1 MNHDTFTSCNV
12 FLTFQVF
19 DWVHYMVLSG
29 NLPSF
34 DVDSVVENETAKP
47 ATNYQLTTQDIRDL
61 NVYCDNVLPLHPT
74 NCNQFF
80 SIERKV
86 HGKSHVW
93 RAQKLDSSDD
103 KHVSSVVLVNYGNA
117 KHVGR
122 VLHFLSLP
130 VSGINREFATT
141 EIFSDFEQDPESC
154 LYFVNTLSSHV
165 TTLPFEFLSVPLVT
179 AADDDSASILWLLN
193 M

>member
-1 MNHDTFTSCNV
+1 MHADLIAETIPPYDTFTSCNV
-12 FLTFQVF
+12 FLTLILFQVF

-74 NCNQFF
+74 NCSQFF

-93 RAQKLDSSDD
+93 RAQKLDSSDN

-122 VLHFLSLP
+122 VVHFLSLP

-141 EIFSDFEQDPESC
+141 EIFSDFEQNPESC
-154 LYFVNTLSSHV
+154 LYFVNTVFPCHNF
-165 TTLPFEFLSVPLVT
+165 TF
-179 AADDDSASILWLLN
+179 
-193 M
+193 

>member
-1 MNHDTFTSCNV
+1 
-12 FLTFQVF
+12 
-19 DWVHYMVLSG
+19 MVLSG

-34 DVDSVVENETAKP
+34 DVESVVENETAKP
-47 ATNYQLTTQDIRDL
+47 ATNYLLTTQDIRDL

-93 RAQKLDSSDD
+93 RAQKLDSSDN
-103 KHVSSVVLVNYGNA
+103 KHVSSVVLVNYGNT
-117 KHVGR
+117 KRVGR
-122 VLHFLSLP
+122 VVHFLSLP
-130 VSGINREFATT
+130 VSGINREFATA
-141 EIFSDFEQDPESC
+141 EIFSDFEQDAERC
-154 LYFVNTLSSHV
+154 LYFVDTLSSHV

-179 AADDDSASILWLLN
+179 AADDDRASILWLLN